1 MDEAETNSDK
11 SRKFEDK
18 CIFMEMD
25 INTPEDSFYKAITQA
40 LSLEEPAQGF
50 SVATT
55 SSGHGW
61 SSIFQDR
68 LRLIHLIRKGIPYK
82 LFDLI
87 RQYSPFSDA
96 EWAVFLGFSA
106 KSMLRYKQDQKV
118 FKPLQ
123 SEKILSIAEVSHA
136 GMSFF
141 GDEKKFHNWL
151 FSPSFALG
159 NHTPAYLLADA
170 YGKELVLAELMR
182 LEHGIFI

>member
-1 MDEAETNSDK
+1 MAAKPN
-11 SRKFEDK
+11 
-18 CIFMEMD
+18 I
-25 INTPEDSFYKAITQA
+25 PEDSFYEALTQA
-40 LSLEEPAQGF
+40 LAVEAPVQGYGLSPF
-50 SVATT
+50 VSSDQAWASV
-55 SSGHGW
+55 
-61 SSIFQDR
+61 FQDR
-68 LRLIHLIRKGIPYK
+68 LRLIQLIRKGIPYK

-87 RQYSPFSDA
+87 RQFSPFSDA
-96 EWAVFLGFSA
+96 EWATFLGFSS

-136 GMSFF
+136 GLSFF

-151 FSPSFALG
+151 FAPSFALG

-170 YGKELVLAELMR
+170 YGKELVMAELKR